1 MGVKNFKEFRSLL
14 RKGIGTRTQKEFA
27 NEVNMAEPTINRM
40 LNAEEISRPRKAT
53 LEKIAP
59 QMRGVTLNELLTACG
74 YEKESLKDLIAA
86 VEDSIK
92 NCLELSCNIRRLQ
105 ALDTLQWRVREYTKD
120 VGARVYIEEKPD
132 SEVNA
137 LDAGAEST
145 IELTV
150 SWDYEDCVCTCKTEV
165 YYIQSTEEVYYLFGY
180 NMEHTQVERVF
191 SDLDAKKILKCIFPN
206 TEGEMVRN
214 HIKGFGFYVDGTP
227 KGFIDFLAEHSDV
240 LAKMKMA
247 SPNARCLARYL
258 DGDCEA
264 FNEYAQEEYDT
275 CGPCA
280 LISDIMTAESELKF
294 RYYEKDVRIPEE
306 EQNACIICE
315 DNGRGIGDKL
325 TRYLYACA
333 KTLGLKTFGAV
344 VYNTCYCEDSEFVYN
359 TDTFGKNKVT
369 E

>member
-53 LEKIAP
+53 LEKLAP
-59 QMRGVTLNELLTACG
+59 KMRGVTLNDLLTACG
-74 YEKESLKDLIAA
+74 YEKESIEEMVSA
-86 VEDSIK
+86 VVDDIK
-92 NCLELSCNIRRLQ
+92 RCLDFCCNIKLLQSFEILQERL
-105 ALDTLQWRVREYTKD
+105 REYIGS
-120 VGARVYIEEKPD
+120 GAGIEIKEKP
-132 SEVNA
+132 SSKVKA
-137 LDAGAEST
+137 LSAGAEST
-145 IELTV
+145 AEITV
-150 SWDYEDCVCTCKTEV
+150 SWECDKYACKCKAEI
-165 YYIQSTEEVYYLFGY
+165 YYIESTERVYYLFGY
-180 NMEHTQVERVF
+180 NIIENTQEERVL

-344 VYNTCYCEDSEFVYN
+344 VYNTCYCEDSAFVYN
-359 TDTFGKNKVT
+359 TDTFGKNKET

>member
-1 MGVKNFKEFRSLL
+1 
-14 RKGIGTRTQKEFA
+14 
-27 NEVNMAEPTINRM
+27 
-40 LNAEEISRPRKAT
+40 
-53 LEKIAP
+53 
-59 QMRGVTLNELLTACG
+59 
-74 YEKESLKDLIAA
+74 
-86 VEDSIK
+86 
-92 NCLELSCNIRRLQ
+92 
-105 ALDTLQWRVREYTKD
+105 
-120 VGARVYIEEKPD
+120 
-132 SEVNA
+132 
-137 LDAGAEST
+137 
-145 IELTV
+145 
-150 SWDYEDCVCTCKTEV
+150 
-165 YYIQSTEEVYYLFGY
+165 
-180 NMEHTQVERVF
+180 
-191 SDLDAKKILKCIFPN
+191 
-206 TEGEMVRN
+206 
-214 HIKGFGFYVDGTP
+214 
-227 KGFIDFLAEHSDV
+227 
-240 LAKMKMA
+240 MKMA

-344 VYNTCYCEDSEFVYN
+344 VYNTCYCEDSAFVYN